1 MKRKCKSIVIMLIM
15 LITILFICPTYTK
28 ASTENTLIHKL
39 KENTSETIREFVYAD
54 MNGDGKKEAIAITAK
69 SEGDFGYTDAKVWYV
84 TSAACK
90 KIVACEG
97 WELYPDSFNVY
108 KLKKTRMVT
117 FHAGAGGSGWL
128 MYAYTFNGNQANE
141 VKNIGEGIT
150 YLGKNQFEV
159 IDSQFDALVD
169 GTGHTWN
176 KYYSKWDGKK
186 LVEYGGLKITQ
197 AQLKKAKNGAKI
209 LKQIKKQ
216 GKVGNIYYRANG
228 MVFINYTTKDA
239 NYNVALK
246 LKNDTLT
253 YYYTDDAYGT
263 TKLEKATNGGIIYKA
278 ITNCVKYPKKF
289 PVK

>member
-15 LITILFICPTYTK
+15 LITTLFSCPTYTK
-28 ASTENTLIHKL
+28 AATENTLRNKL

-84 TSAACK
+84 TSTACK

-128 MYAYTFNGNQANE
+128 TYAYTFNGNQANE

>member
-1 MKRKCKSIVIMLIM
+1 MSKFIVIMLIM
-15 LITILFICPTYTK
+15 LITTLFSCPTYTK
-28 ASTENTLIHKL
+28 AATENTFRNKL
-39 KENTSETIREFVYAD
+39 QENTSETIREFVYAD

-128 MYAYTFNGNQANE
+128 TYAYTFNGNQANE

-289 PVK
+289 SVK

>member
-1 MKRKCKSIVIMLIM
+1 
-15 LITILFICPTYTK
+15 
-28 ASTENTLIHKL
+28 
-39 KENTSETIREFVYAD
+39 

-128 MYAYTFNGNQANE
+128 TYAYTFNGNQANE

>member
-28 ASTENTLIHKL
+28 AATENTFRNKL

-128 MYAYTFNGNQANE
+128 TYAYTFNGNQANE

>member
-28 ASTENTLIHKL
+28 AATENTLRNKL

-54 MNGDGKKEAIAITAK
+54 MNGDGKKEAIAIT
-69 SEGDFGYTDAKVWYV
+69 AKVWYV

-128 MYAYTFNGNQANE
+128 TYAYTFNGNQANE

>member
-28 ASTENTLIHKL
+28 AATENTLRNKL

-69 SEGDFGYTDAKVWYV
+69 REGDFGYTDAKVWYV

-128 MYAYTFNGNQANE
+128 TYAYTFNGNQANE

-186 LVEYGGLKITQ
+186 LVEYGGLK
-197 AQLKKAKNGAKI
+197 
-209 LKQIKKQ
+209 
-216 GKVGNIYYRANG
+216 
-228 MVFINYTTKDA
+228 M
-239 NYNVALK
+239 
-246 LKNDTLT
+246 LT
-253 YYYTDDAYGT
+253 
-263 TKLEKATNGGIIYKA
+263 
-278 ITNCVKYPKKF
+278 
-289 PVK
+289 

>member
-1 MKRKCKSIVIMLIM
+1 
-15 LITILFICPTYTK
+15 
-28 ASTENTLIHKL
+28 
-39 KENTSETIREFVYAD
+39 

-69 SEGDFGYTDAKVWYV
+69 REGDFGYTDAKVWYV

-128 MYAYTFNGNQANE
+128 TYAYTFNGNQANE

>member
-15 LITILFICPTYTK
+15 LITILFNCPTYTK
-28 ASTENTLIHKL
+28 AATENTLRNKL
-39 KENTSETIREFVYAD
+39 QENTSETIREFVYAD

-84 TSAACK
+84 TSTACK

-117 FHAGAGGSGWL
+117 FHAGVGGSGWL
-128 MYAYTFNGNQANE
+128 TYAYTFNGNQANE

-228 MVFINYTTKDA
+228 MVFVNYVADGQ
-239 NYNVALK
+239 NLNVSLK
-246 LKNDTLT
+246 LKDGVLS
-253 YYYTDDAYGT
+253 YYVSKGAYGQ
-263 TKLEKATNGGIIYKA
+263 TKLEKATSEGIIHKS
-278 ITNCVKYPKKF
+278 ISQCVKYPKKF
-289 PVK
+289 PLK